1 MRPSPRKRRLE
12 SVIRWS
18 LLVDALVSASAALLT
33 VFPWPVWTQAMG
45 TEAWPVG
52 MVVPEIALWLV
63 PLPVCFAA
71 AALWLGRRRGRR
83 WLTGVTVALCAAG
96 VVLLCKPAFQA
107 WRLGRTLDATL
118 DAAFGAPAV
127 PPPCPAFSLAAAVV
141 PRNPAPV
148 AIETMQ
154 YADGL
159 ALDFYRPAAA
169 AGAAGRSPRPC
180 VVVIHGGSWVSGNRL
195 DDGTKRWLNDWLA
208 GLGYAVASIDY
219 RLSPQF
225 QWPAQRDDLLAAIR
239 FLRDHAVDLD
249 IDADRLVLL
258 GRSAGGQMAIAAA
271 YAEVIPGIRGVVDV
285 YGPTDFDLTWDA
297 ATRPRSL
304 DHRYN
309 LELFL
314 GGSPET
320 ARAAYRSASGAM
332 LVTPR
337 APPTLI
343 LQGGLDI
350 NVFPEQA
357 ELLDR
362 NLAAAGVPHALVVLP
377 WAGHAF
383 DFVNFNTPGAQ
394 IGRYATARFL
404 ASVTR

>member
-1 MRPSPRKRRLE
+1 
-12 SVIRWS
+12 
-18 LLVDALVSASAALLT
+18 
-33 VFPWPVWTQAMG
+33 
-45 TEAWPVG
+45 
-52 MVVPEIALWLV
+52 VV
-63 PLPVCFAA
+63 
-71 AALWLGRRRGRR
+71 
-83 WLTGVTVALCAAG
+83 LCAAA
-96 VVLLCKPAFQA
+96 VMLFCTPAVQA

-118 DAAFGAPAV
+118 DAAFGAP
-127 PPPCPAFSLAAAVV
+127 PPPLTGGAPCPAFSLAAAVV
-141 PRNPAPV
+141 PRNPAPL
-148 AIETMQ
+148 AIETMR

-159 ALDFYRPAAA
+159 ALDFYRP

-225 QWPAQRDDLLAAIR
+225 KWPAQRDDLLAAIR
-239 FLRDHAVDLD
+239 FLREHAAALG
-249 IDADRLVLL
+249 IDGDRLVLL
-258 GRSAGGQMAIAAA
+258 GRSAGGQMATAAA
-271 YAEVIPGIRGVVDV
+271 YAEVIPGVRGIVDI
-285 YGPTDFDLTWDA
+285 YGPTDFDRTWEV
-297 ATRPRSL
+297 ATHPRNL

-320 ARAAYRSASGAM
+320 ARAAYQSAGGAM

-343 LQGGLDI
+343 LHGGLDI

-362 NLAAAGVPHALVVLP
+362 NLAAAGVPHALVSLP

-394 IGRYATARFL
+394 IGRYATVRFL